1 VIGSNVLN
9 NPYPVRFDSI
19 ERKRLTDIQFKH
31 REAVHRKNSAL
42 ETLRTLKAVK
52 HRNMIIVAKL
62 EQQCFVSRGLIQKGQ
77 QEENEKLKEEIKILT
92 QNINQQREWREEVA
106 AKNGGP
112 IYALFLS
119 VEIYFYPFLLDTM
132 RNLKMDLDDEYGET
146 LSKLELHKNDSE
158 MNRLKKE
165 IAIASTHLQ
174 EKQSHLRADQRKLL
188 GLGED
193 MKSLVS

>member
-1 VIGSNVLN
+1 
-9 NPYPVRFDSI
+9 
-19 ERKRLTDIQFKH
+19 
-31 REAVHRKNSAL
+31 
-42 ETLRTLKAVK
+42 
-52 HRNMIIVAKL
+52 VAKL

>member
-1 VIGSNVLN
+1 
-9 NPYPVRFDSI
+9 
-19 ERKRLTDIQFKH
+19 
-31 REAVHRKNSAL
+31 
-42 ETLRTLKAVK
+42 
-52 HRNMIIVAKL
+52 VAKL

-106 AKNGGP
+106 AKN
-112 IYALFLS
+112 
-119 VEIYFYPFLLDTM
+119 DTM

-188 GLGED
+188 GLGQKPKTECEGNNEG
-193 MKSLVS
+193 KSSSVIVEKRPSKVTKRI